1 MKYRGRHIPWY
12 VWLCMIFAFFGGGF
26 TVLLCVVAFMIL
38 VVVNTLIWFVTAG
51 RSEDERP
58 Q

>member
-26 TVLLCVVAFMIL
+26 TVLLCVVAFTIL
-38 VVVNTLIWFVTAG
+38 VVVNTLMWFAHPSD
-51 RSEDERP
+51 RK
-58 Q
+58 